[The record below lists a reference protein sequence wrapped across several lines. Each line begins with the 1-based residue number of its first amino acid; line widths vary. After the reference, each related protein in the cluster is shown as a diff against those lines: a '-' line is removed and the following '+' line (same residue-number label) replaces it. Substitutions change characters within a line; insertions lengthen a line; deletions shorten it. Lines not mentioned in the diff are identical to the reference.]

1 MPTENTFIPEV
12 PPDTSAPNVASEKAN
27 QPASEKPTETT
38 KPTVKKGKPP
48 LLIASIVVLA
58 IVILATA
65 GLYVM
70 NYFASA
76 ELESTRASVAEID
89 SKIATLRADSDVHA
103 MEILNSNRN
112 FVNSEIDA
120 SKAQVIITKLMELKK
135 AYGVDFAGFSFAGKK
150 VSTVVS
156 VPADPNDREPA
167 NKLVK
172 FISDFRN
179 HTGSASGSL
188 LEMGDIASVS
198 GDNSSRTFSIE
209 FIVK

>member
-1 MPTENTFIPEV
+1 MPAENTLTPET
-12 PPDTSAPNVASEKAN
+12 PPDTSAPNMASENLQETPK
-27 QPASEKPTETT
+27 ETT
-38 KPTVKKGKPP
+38 KPAAKKGKSP
-48 LLIASIVVLA
+48 LLIASIVVLV
-58 IVILATA
+58 IVILVTA
-65 GLYVM
+65 GLFTM
-70 NYFASA
+70 NYLASA
-76 ELESTRASVAEID
+76 ELENTRVSVAEID

-103 MEILNSNRN
+103 MEILNSNRD
-112 FVNSEIDA
+112 FVNNEIEA

-179 HTGSASGSL
+179 HTGVAAGSL
-188 LEMGDIASVS
+188 LEMGEITSVA